1 MGVVYEAHDAVIDR
15 KVAIKLVHAG
25 LLNGAERQDYIDRF
39 QREAQAV
46 GRCNHP
52 GIVAVFDFALHDQN
66 PYLVMEFVD
75 AVGLD
80 SAMGQGKRF
89 TPSAAIHIVLQVLE
103 ALSCAHAAG
112 IVHRDIKPGNI
123 LLIAGG
129 RIKVT
134 DFGIARLDSS
144 HLTLDGVAIGTPRYM
159 SPEQC
164 LGITVDQRS
173 DLFSVAVLLQELLT
187 GERPFAGKT
196 LAEIACNLLRESPAG
211 GDRVTEVAGSAVN
224 NVIQRTLAKAPED
237 RYASADA
244 MAKALRAATGA
255 VHAEPSAVQDI
266 DQTMIAVRGQV
277 GSQRP
282 PGASTLAP
290 SLVNVI
296 ERKLANRVGPIARYL
311 VKASLPGAA
320 SAEAL
325 CDVLAQQIDRS
336 EDRRKF
342 LAEALEVVSKG
353 HDATQTAGSSI
364 SQLAPSAS
372 ISPDEIERAR
382 RALAETMGPIA
393 KILVQRALSQA
404 SSSQA
409 LWELLSVH
417 VQSAEARAH
426 FLRQRGNP
434 LDGAQ

>member
-1 MGVVYEAHDAVIDR
+1 MNDASGMRAAQRLEYLQDDVDR
-15 KVAIKLVHAG
+15 
-25 LLNGAERQDYIDRF
+25 
-39 QREAQAV
+39 
-46 GRCNHP
+46 
-52 GIVAVFDFALHDQN
+52 
-66 PYLVMEFVD
+66 
-75 AVGLD
+75 
-80 SAMGQGKRF
+80 
-89 TPSAAIHIVLQVLE
+89 

-311 VKASLPGAA
+311 VKTSLPGAA

-364 SQLAPSAS
+364 SQLHRLLRSPRTRSNVPGARLQRPWGQSQRSLCSGPCRRRRPAKHFGSCSRCMSKAPKPGRTFCDNGATRWTVRNKETRVFAPAAVRHDVETGPV
-372 ISPDEIERAR
+372 SPCNR
-382 RALAETMGPIA
+382 RIIFTDGCTSPTTKAGC
-393 KILVQRALSQA
+393 SNG
-404 SSSQA
+404 
-409 LWELLSVH
+409 
-417 VQSAEARAH
+417 
-426 FLRQRGNP
+426 RGRLP
-434 LDGAQ
+434 RRHRGE